1 MLRSLPPSRCAAETT
16 SWRTPDVAWPR
27 PSRFSAPAHHP
38 VLSRGPDRRGP
49 PGRARGPPDE
59 GVININTASAEQ
71 LAYLP
76 GIGQG
81 LARRIIDYRAK
92 YAFKKPTE
100 LARVRGIGLKTVRK
114 LKAWLVVDGKTTV
127 GAPIKLS
134 RARATGG

>member
-1 MLRSLPPSRCAAETT
+1 MSLGLARRALAPLLTTLFCLAVLIAA
-16 SWRTPDVAWPR
+16 
-27 PSRFSAPAHHP
+27 
-38 VLSRGPDRRGP
+38 GP
-49 PGRARGPPDE
+49 PAAHAAPPDE